1 MAKKEVVLPVS
12 KAKVTLKDPK
22 ELKVKDRKKVYANAA
37 SAEQGIM
44 QALSLTDGLIA
55 IMVDS
60 WELELPIPSVK
71 ISVLDEM
78 EMADYDFLT
87 EQTKDTYGIITNP
100 CFEFANLCVST
111 KSSYQSVSFVEPLKS
126 LSESSVKTV

>member
-37 SAEQGIM
+37 SADEGIM

-55 IMVDS
+55 IMVES
-60 WELELPIPSVK
+60 WDLELPIPSVK

-87 EQTKDTYGIITNP
+87 EQTKDAQKVLFPALAENDET
-100 CFEFANLCVST
+100 
-111 KSSYQSVSFVEPLKS
+111 
-126 LSESSVKTV
+126 VKDVDSPFGNSNV

>member
-12 KAKVTLKDPK
+12 KAKVILKDPK
-22 ELKVKDRKKVYANAA
+22 ELKVKDRKKVYSNAA
-37 SAEQGIM
+37 NAEQGIM

-87 EQTKDTYGIITNP
+87 EQTKDAQKILFPALAETEET
-100 CFEFANLCVST
+100 T
-111 KSSYQSVSFVEPLKS
+111 KDVDSPFGNSNV
-126 LSESSVKTV
+126 